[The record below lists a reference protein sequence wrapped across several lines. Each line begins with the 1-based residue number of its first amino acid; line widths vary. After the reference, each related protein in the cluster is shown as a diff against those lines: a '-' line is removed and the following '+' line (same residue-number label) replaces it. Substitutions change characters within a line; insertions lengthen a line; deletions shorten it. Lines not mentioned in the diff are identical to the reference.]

1 MKILSEYFCSSEQL
15 KALATVNSKIFC
27 TLLSSNICISYKTIG
42 SIMKTKVCIFFQCRL
57 NIIFLLTQILYP
69 KLNVQHSMKWWKH
82 VLKSAV
88 FISHSWL
95 IKKIW
100 KTCKRRIVKKNLVVG
115 NKSGE
120 KGKSVRKQRCHVYV
134 GIEQEK
140 ASVSREKCFFI
151 VEDSL

>member
-1 MKILSEYFCSSEQL
+1 M
-15 KALATVNSKIFC
+15 
-27 TLLSSNICISYKTIG
+27 
-42 SIMKTKVCIFFQCRL
+42 
-57 NIIFLLTQILYP
+57 
-69 KLNVQHSMKWWKH
+69 
-82 VLKSAV
+82 
-88 FISHSWL
+88 
-95 IKKIW
+95 
-100 KTCKRRIVKKNLVVG
+100 KKNLVG